1 MNSCEWEKS
10 RILKCI
16 VAMSVSA
23 TADFPLLAYSLK
35 SSEIFL
41 FASSLTWSG
50 VGVCADS
57 QGPSNSSTSK
67 SLLESF
73 K

>member
-1 MNSCEWEKS
+1 
-10 RILKCI
+10 
-16 VAMSVSA
+16 MSVSN

-35 SSEIFL
+35 PSEIFL